1 VTEEYGHI
9 SDAFD
14 MLPEEE
20 LLMPEQERKAL
31 EALDKLYKEN
41 GDAMKKLA
49 KIEMTE
55 EQIKMLRNLIKD
67 EIECAQIDGFEHGQW
82 GWAEKQLDEGWKE
95 FQESFN
101 DLP

>member
-1 VTEEYGHI
+1 MTEEYGHI

-20 LLMPEQERKAL
+20 LLMTEQERKAL

-41 GDAMKKLA
+41 GDAMTKLA
-49 KIEMTE
+49 KIDMTD
-55 EQIKMLRNLIKD
+55 EQITMLRRLIKD
-67 EIECAQIDGFEHGQW
+67 EIECAQIDGMEHGQW
-82 GWAEKQLDEGWKE
+82 GWAEKQLDEGWKV

-101 DLP
+101 D